1 MISLRAI
8 VASLRR
14 CQQLPQNLVGIP
26 VIPGVDDFPGSE
38 SSDRTAGNLQW
49 PCGQRSAT
57 VFVARRPR
65 GQPTHEHIVP
75 CGKRAFDGEVKVR
88 KHLEGRPHGVAGGP
102 TGPERRGNAGGAP
115 RLVLTPPAGRGGSP
129 SEPSTPHTPPPRAG
143 RRAEVRAPSIAPL

>member
-8 VASLRR
+8 VASFRR
-14 CQQLPQNLVGIP
+14 CPQHPQNLVGIP
-26 VIPGVDDFPGSE
+26 VVPGVGDFPVSE

-57 VFVARRPR
+57 VFVARRPG
-65 GQPTHEHIVP
+65 GQPTHEHVVP

-102 TGPERRGNAGGAP
+102 TATGPGGKGGGASRFGP
-115 RLVLTPPAGRGGSP
+115 C
-129 SEPSTPHTPPPRAG
+129 PPPGGWG
-143 RRAEVRAPSIAPL
+143 RPPRQSPPDNAPP